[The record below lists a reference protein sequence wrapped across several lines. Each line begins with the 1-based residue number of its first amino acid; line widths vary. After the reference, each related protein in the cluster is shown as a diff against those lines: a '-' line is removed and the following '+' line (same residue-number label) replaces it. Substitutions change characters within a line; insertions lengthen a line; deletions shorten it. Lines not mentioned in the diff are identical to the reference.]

1 MGMRGLRMNGWWD
14 DGSVVVCCYENGPL
28 NVLTTPPLLS
38 LYIPI
43 RMELCVECV
52 CRCHCLIRSHVIHN
66 NSRREMKV
74 MITNNIDCALMLCCC
89 SRVSS
94 LNKEIVFGS
103 YPCLAGS

>member
-1 MGMRGLRMNGWWD
+1 
-14 DGSVVVCCYENGPL
+14 
-28 NVLTTPPLLS
+28 
-38 LYIPI
+38 
-43 RMELCVECV
+43 
-52 CRCHCLIRSHVIHN
+52 VIHN
-66 NSRREMKV
+66 NSRKEMKV